1 VLETN
6 SQYDVTPSSIF
17 RIGHV
22 TGVEGRGVTVLVDK
36 TKNSAH
42 LLYRGTIVRNTS
54 VGGFVKIAKGF
65 SEIVAKVAGESV
77 GPERR
82 NPASGYRSKR
92 DLVRREL
99 HLSIVGY
106 FNREGEFKR
115 GVQELPLLDNECFIL
130 THSELEKVHHFVD
143 EEDHPLEIG
152 TLPMERD
159 QPISIGVD
167 AVFASHVGIFGNTGS
182 GKSYTLAKL
191 YFELFKTFAEKP
203 NFLANAKFVLID
215 FNGEYVDL
223 PDDKK
228 DKTSTKIIT
237 ERKESYEL
245 RTSDDT
251 GRKIPLPESA
261 LRDAE
266 LWSVLLDATE
276 KTQAPFLRRALGSK
290 FLEEKLRS
298 DAEIRKLIAQRVWDA
313 IKVTGRPEDKQYID
327 SFLNTVTESLTDES
341 ASKLRDLATD
351 LRTRLNFHTVA
362 RTFTF
367 SAPTGP
373 LCYANNPDYDEH
385 FDALKDQIEA
395 LDLEFDLSRDT
406 RRISL
411 MMVFQY
417 YWELFNGFANQEHLG
432 PLMKRLESRVKR
444 IDRVIK
450 LDDSEELLKEPLT
463 VFSLKDT
470 DIETKKSIPLLLC
483 KFLYAKQ
490 KKESFNNP
498 DRYLNFIIDE
508 AHTILSTMSSRESE
522 TWKDYRLETFEE
534 IIKEGR
540 KFGVFLTI
548 SSQRPY
554 DIVPTIIS
562 QLHNYFLHRLV
573 NELDIAAIKNSVAY
587 LDRVSGEQIPILPT
601 GDCVISGVSTS
612 VPVIASIDSIPDVH
626 EPNNKTPKLAD
637 KWLGKVD
644 ADGAEVADTEAD
656 DLARERV

>member
-1 VLETN
+1 MLETN
-6 SQYDVTPSSIF
+6 SQYDVIPSSIF
-17 RIGHV
+17 RIGQV
-22 TGVEGRGVTVLVDK
+22 TRVEGRSVTVLVDK
-36 TKNSAH
+36 KKNSAH
-42 LLYRGTIVRNTS
+42 LLYRGTVVRNTS

-65 SEIVAKVAGESV
+65 SEIVAKVDGESV
-77 GPERR
+77 GPERKL
-82 NPASGYRSKR
+82 PDSGYRSKR
-92 DLVRREL
+92 DTVRREL
-99 HLSIVGY
+99 QLSIVGY
-106 FNREGEFKR
+106 FDREGEFKR

-143 EEDHPLEIG
+143 EKDHPLEIG

-191 YFELFKTFAEKP
+191 YYELFRAFEEKP
-203 NFLANAKFVLID
+203 LFQKNAKFVIID

-223 PDDKK
+223 PDDGE

-237 ERKESYEL
+237 ERKSSYRL
-245 RTSDDT
+245 RTSGGTPGD
-251 GRKIPLPESA
+251 RIPLPEET
-261 LRDAE
+261 LRDPE
-266 LWSVLLDATE
+266 IWSVLLDATE

-290 FLEEKLRS
+290 FLEEKLQS
-298 DAEIRKLIAQRVWDA
+298 DAEITKLIAQRVWDA
-313 IKVTGRPEDKQYID
+313 IKVTGRPEDKQFID
-327 SFLNTVTESLTDES
+327 SFLNTVSESLSDET
-341 ASKLRDLATD
+341 AGNLRGLATA

-362 RTFTF
+362 RTFMYT
-367 SAPTGP
+367 APNGTK
-373 LCYANNPDYDEH
+373 CWANEEKYDKY
-385 FDALKDQIEA
+385 FNQLKDEIEA
-395 LDLEFDLSRDT
+395 LDLEFELSHDT

-411 MMVFQY
+411 MIVFQY

-432 PLMKRLESRVKR
+432 PLVKRLEGRVKK
-444 IDRVIK
+444 IDRVIE
-450 LDDSEELLKEPLT
+450 LDSGDDLLKQPLT

-483 KFLYAKQ
+483 KYLYAKR
-490 KKESFNNP
+490 KKESEKNP
-498 DRYLNFIIDE
+498 DGYLNFIIDE
-508 AHTILSTMSSRESE
+508 AHTILSTVSNRESE

-573 NELDIAAIKNSVAY
+573 NELDINAIKNSVAY

-612 VPVIASIDSIPDVH
+612 VPVIASINEIPAEF

-637 KWLGKVD
+637 KWLVVEG
-644 ADGAEVADTEAD
+644 EE
-656 DLARERV
+656 